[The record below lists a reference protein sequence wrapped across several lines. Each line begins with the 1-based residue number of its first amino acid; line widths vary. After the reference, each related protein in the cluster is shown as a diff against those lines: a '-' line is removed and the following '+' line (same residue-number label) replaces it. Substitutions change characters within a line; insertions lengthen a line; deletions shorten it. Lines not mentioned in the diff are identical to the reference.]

1 MERIAR
7 NEPKKDARYQK
18 PKPSNINVGTSNH
31 HLLVTGQSVQQTL
44 SLSRQHFT
52 NIKRSLSAGEK
63 TIFKEGC
70 CILKPS
76 LIQVTSFLQTN
87 TVSHKFQPIET
98 HQRKKIT
105 KLQQKKKHISRH
117 RTKKPLGKKKNIN
130 NIKWQT
136 WYKGS
141 KL

>member
-70 CILKPS
+70 CMSKPS

-105 KLQQKKKHISRH
+105 KLQQKK
-117 RTKKPLGKKKNIN
+117 RTHFQTQNKETVREKKEH
-130 NIKWQT
+130 
-136 WYKGS
+136 
-141 KL
+141 